1 MGVPVALVLAFAFR
15 YEAIRCV
22 KMFRQRCR
30 CDYDSEQQLDQAK
43 ETKGVRQTLTPYTT
57 AAASSETDEQTANT
71 APSTLTRHPSQDVG
85 DRQNAVPVL
94 SHRLRHDSSI
104 LALVCGEEEI
114 YAGTQTG
121 EILVYSL
128 GTFER
133 KAVVEGHRGSVLGLC
148 LYQDEGLLFSSA
160 GDRIVN
166 VWNTADL
173 SRKCCFYSSYDV
185 GDIFCVSYSTTLQTV
200 YLGAQNTTIQWC
212 RLRTP
217 ERRSRQDIHPSLR
230 DDPFFDSAGP
240 GGIRTPRPAEADV
253 TPRHARGG
261 DTIEINK
268 DHVRHFAHYGY
279 VYCMQLVKDGIPE
292 SAGNEILITGGGDGV
307 VKLWK
312 LDADRNGAIEELYTL
327 DDGRE
332 EGHSILSIAV
342 DGTFLYSG
350 RSGGEV
356 DVWDLETRQLVRNL
370 KAHRDDVLTICVGGS
385 FMFSAAVTGYVRK
398 FDRQYQLKSRLKA
411 HDGRILSSAFTY
423 HRQRPLYVTGG
434 NDCTIG
440 IWDISDCM
448 SPSTAATRTS
458 NEQLFEAL
466 RKFVSYRTVSSDPK
480 YQVDCRRGASY
491 LRSVFKNFG
500 ATTEMLTT
508 SSGHNPVILARF
520 RGNPATADKRK
531 KIMFYGHYDVVAAE
545 NATGKWMID
554 PFAMEGRDGYLYGR
568 GTSDNKG
575 PIMAAIFACAE
586 LTSEQALGSDIIF
599 LIEGEEE
606 SGSRGFEEAVRARKE
621 VIGDVDWILLANSYW
636 LDDRI
641 PCLTYGLRGVIH
653 ATVQIESEH
662 PDLHSGVDGSAQLDE
677 SLKDMVMLLST
688 LSGKDGVV
696 RIPGFYDPIPALS
709 REEAALYRD
718 ITSALVQRNPDL
730 GDPKALATSLMRRW
744 RDPSLTIHRFQTSGP
759 NNATII
765 PRLAKASIS
774 MRLVPNQEAA
784 NVAQALE
791 EYLHDQFEKLES
803 NNKLTV
809 TIDHQAEPWLGD
821 WTNEIFKT
829 LEEAI
834 MDAWGPIDQS
844 DQQHRRRRSSTR
856 KSRSGPLTVDIPEGN
871 GGGYFAANVKPS
883 PTTSSTLAEGSVV
896 TPLLLPLTPLAET
909 TNGNMST
916 TAKPTAKHKKSMS
929 NGAFTNSHHN
939 EHVHEITARR
949 KPLYIREGGSIP
961 AIRFLEKEFG
971 APAAH
976 FPCGQA
982 SDSAHLDNE
991 RLRLVNLYKS
1001 RDIFKRVFGELP
1013 MR

>member
-1 MGVPVALVLAFAFR
+1 MPKPSPSSALAHR
-15 YEAIRCV
+15 TRN
-22 KMFRQRCR
+22 
-30 CDYDSEQQLDQAK
+30 
-43 ETKGVRQTLTPYTT
+43 LTPLSNTPG
-57 AAASSETDEQTANT
+57 SDTDE
-71 APSTLTRHPSQDVG
+71 PSTPAILTRQPSREVIQG
-85 DRQNAVPVL
+85 QNAVPIL
-94 SHRLRHDSSI
+94 SHRLKHDSSI

-114 YAGTQTG
+114 YAGTQAG
-121 EILVYSL
+121 EIVVYGLS
-128 GTFER
+128 TFER
-133 KAVVEGHRGSVLGLC
+133 QAVIEGHRGSVLGLC
-148 LYQDEGLLFSSA
+148 LSEEHGLLFSSA

-173 SRKCCFYSSYDV
+173 TRKCCLYSSYDV
-185 GDIFCVSYSTTLQTV
+185 GDIFCIAYSATLQTV

-212 RLRTP
+212 GLA
-217 ERRSRQDIHPSLR
+217 EVKRRSRQVAHPSLR

-240 GGIRTPRPAEADV
+240 GGVRTPRPVDASF
-253 TPRHARGG
+253 TPRHAKGG
-261 DTIEINK
+261 DVIQINK
-268 DHVRHFAHYGY
+268 DSVRHFAHYGY
-279 VYCMQLVKDGIPE
+279 VYCMLLIKDGIPE
-292 SAGNEILITGGGDGV
+292 SAGHEVLITGGGDGV
-307 VKLWK
+307 VKLWT
-312 LDADRNGAIEELYTL
+312 LDAKHGGAIEELYTL

-332 EGHSILSIAV
+332 EGHSILSIAI

-370 KAHRDDVLTICVGGS
+370 KAHKDDVLTICVGGS
-385 FMFSAAVTGYVRK
+385 FMFSAAVTGFVRK
-398 FDRQYQLKSRLKA
+398 FDRQYQLTSRMQA
-411 HDGRILSSAFTY
+411 HDGRILASAFTY
-423 HRQRPLYVTGG
+423 HRQRPLYITGG
-434 NDCTIG
+434 SDCTIG
-440 IWDISDCM
+440 IWDVSDCM
-448 SPSTAATRTS
+448 SPSMTATRTS

-508 SSGHNPVILARF
+508 PDAHNPVIMARF

-531 KIMFYGHYDVVAAE
+531 TILFYGHYDVVAAE
-545 NATGKWMID
+545 NATGKWLTD
-554 PFAMEGRDGYLYGR
+554 PFEMEGVNGYLYGR

-606 SGSRGFEEAVRARKE
+606 SGSRGFEEAVKANKAA
-621 VIGDVDWILLANSYW
+621 IGDVDWILLANSYW

-653 ATVQIESEH
+653 ATVQVESSH
-662 PDLHSGVDGSAQLDE
+662 PDLHSGVDGSSQLDE
-677 SLKDMVMLLST
+677 SLKDLVMLLST
-688 LSGKDGVV
+688 LSGKDGQVQ
-696 RIPGFYDPIPALS
+696 IPGFYDPIPPLS
-709 REEAALYRD
+709 RHEEALYRD
-718 ITSALVQRNPDL
+718 ITCALVQSNPDL
-730 GDPKALATSLMRRW
+730 GDPQTLAASLMRRW
-744 RDPSLTIHRFQTSGP
+744 RDPSLTIHRFHTSGP

-765 PRLAKASIS
+765 PRLAKASLS

-784 NVAQALE
+784 YVAQSLE
-791 EYLHDQFEKLES
+791 GYLQDQFDELGS

-809 TIDHQAEPWLGD
+809 TIDHQAEPWLGN

-844 DQQHRRRRSSTR
+844 RRRRSSAR
-856 KSRSGPLTVDIPEGN
+856 KSKNGMASLSGDTEEIT
-871 GGGYFAANVKPS
+871 GYFAGVKPS
-883 PTTSSTLAEGSVV
+883 PTTSSVLANGSVAS
-896 TPLLLPLTPLAET
+896 PLQPLTPLIEAGPTSSAVTSKHNHNKSASNT
-909 TNGNMST
+909 TPTPKTDT
-916 TAKPTAKHKKSMS
+916 TDTP
-929 NGAFTNSHHN
+929 
-939 EHVHEITARR
+939 R

-991 RLRLVNLYKS
+991 RLRLVNLYKA
-1001 RDIFKRVFGELP
+1001 RDIFKRVFKELP
-1013 MR
+1013 VK